1 MIEAEYVIL
10 RILQIMGDNT
20 VHSRDLENNMLSLEN
35 FIE

>member
-1 MIEAEYVIL
+1 MIEAENVIL

-20 VHSRDLENNMLSLEN
+20 VYSRDLENNMLNLEN